1 MTGEDKTEHRDEIEK
16 HYPAT
21 ILLFGAPVW
30 LGLIILITF
39 IALVEILYE
48 SEVFHLFV
56 EKNRLIELLQYIGP
70 YSFLSFI
77 IIQSLQV
84 VAAPIPGEVTGFV
97 GGYLY
102 GPVFGIIFST
112 IGLTLGSVIAFS
124 LSRFLGKP
132 FVEKVVKKETL
143 ERFDYILKLRHKGG
157 FLVFLLFLIPGF
169 PKDYLCYILG
179 MGPMRFKEFFVVS
192 TAGRFL
198 GTVLLT
204 LGGAYIRKHQY
215 RELFILVGF
224 AIVTV
229 LVAMA
234 FRDKLER
241 LFKKWSH
248 TSKTPIKNEPDMP
261 TSRHKEE

>member
-1 MTGEDKTEHRDEIEK
+1 MTGENETEHRDEIKESLP
-16 HYPAT
+16 PA
-21 ILLFGAPVW
+21 LLFLGAPAW
-30 LGLIILITF
+30 FGLFLLIVF

-48 SEVFHLFV
+48 SGLFHLFV
-56 EKNRLIELLQYIGP
+56 EKKRLIEALQYIGP

-84 VAAPIPGEVTGFV
+84 VAAPIPGEVTGLV

-112 IGLTLGSVIAFS
+112 IGLTLGSLLAFGI
-124 LSRFLGKP
+124 SRFLGKP
-132 FVEKVVKKETL
+132 FVEKVVRKETL
-143 ERFDYILKLRHKGG
+143 ERFDYVLKLKHKGG

-179 MGPMRFKEFFVVS
+179 MGPMSFKEFLVVS
-192 TAGRFL
+192 TAGRFS

-215 RELFILVGF
+215 RELFILIGV
-224 AIVTV
+224 ALIIL
-229 LVAMA
+229 LVVMA
-234 FRDKLER
+234 YRDKIER
-241 LFKKWSH
+241 LLRRWFSH
-248 TSKTPIKNEPDMP
+248 Q
-261 TSRHKEE
+261 